1 MTRRAQQGDIS
12 GGDRR
17 MAAGRRW
24 HAVVVQHR
32 LTEAAAVAPNETAF
46 TNDKTSE
53 AGLHLL
59 RLAAPIAEGAFASG
73 TGR

>member
-17 MAAGRRW
+17 MAAGRRRDG
-24 HAVVVQHR
+24 AR
-32 LTEAAAVAPNETAF
+32 ILFERTEAARQSPKEPLF
-46 TNDKTSE
+46 INDKTSE